1 MPHRI
6 LHVNIR
12 YWPVVS
18 GAEIHLQAYAERQA
32 AEGFDVTVFTTDA
45 LDLAYLWDHRKARI
59 SRESE
64 VHNGVRIERF
74 PIRHLPPPG
83 IGFRAARRLLAEIDR
98 VPGTGGLLAR
108 LCLAAPFVPGLRS
121 ALDESAGRFDVVHGM
136 NIALEALLFPAR
148 DHARNAGA
156 PFLMSPLTHLGESAG
171 GSVRRYYT
179 MQHQVGLVCS
189 ADGVLIQTPTEAR
202 FYVDRGLNEARLWTG
217 GAGVDPDA
225 VIGGDGNAFRARHDL
240 PGPLV
245 GFLGTLAFDKG
256 ADHAVRAMETHWARG
271 GVARLVMAGAMT
283 DPFAT
288 FLGTLP
294 ETTRQRIVVL
304 PSASDDEK
312 RGLLAAIDLLVLP
325 SRTDSFGIVFLEAWL
340 NGKVVVAADAGG
352 VGDVV
357 EHERSG
363 LVVPFGDVDAIEH
376 AIARLLSDAGL
387 RARMA
392 QHGARRVRERHT
404 WDRVYERVRPA
415 FMRSGHESLAIARR
429 EARGDH

>member
-6 LHVNIR
+6 LHVNVR
-12 YWPVVS
+12 YWPVAS

-45 LDLAYLWDHRKARI
+45 RDLAYLWDPRKARI
-59 SRESE
+59 SRASE

-83 IGFRAARRLLAEIDR
+83 VGFRAARRLLAEIDR
-98 VPGTGGLLAR
+98 VPGTRGLLAR
-108 LCLAAPFVPGLRS
+108 LCLAAPYVPGLRS
-121 ALDESAGRFDVVHGM
+121 ALHESAGRFDAVHGM

-148 DHARNAGA
+148 EHARNAGA
-156 PFLMSPLTHLGESAG
+156 PFLISPLTHLGESARG
-171 GSVRRYYT
+171 PIRRYYT
-179 MQHQVGLVCS
+179 MQHQVGLVGS

-202 FYVDRGLNEARLWTG
+202 FYADRGLDESRFWTG

-225 VIGGDGNAFRARHDL
+225 VIGGDADAFRTRHGL
-240 PGPLV
+240 SGPLV

-256 ADHAVRAMETHWARG
+256 ADHTVQAMELHWARG
-271 GVARLVMAGAMT
+271 GAARLVMAGAMT
-283 DPFAT
+283 DPFAM
-288 FLGTLP
+288 FLRGRP
-294 ETTRQRIVVL
+294 ETVRQRIVVL

-312 RGLLAAIDLLVLP
+312 RGLLAAVDVLALP

-340 NGKVVVAADAGG
+340 NGKAVVAADAGG
-352 VGDVV
+352 VSDVV

-363 LVVPFGDVDAIEH
+363 LVVPFGDVDAIER
-376 AIARLLSDAGL
+376 AIARLLSDPDL
-387 RARMA
+387 RVRMA
-392 QHGARRVRERHT
+392 QHGTRRVRERHT

-415 FMRSGHESLAIARR
+415 FMRSGHELLAIARR
-429 EARGDH
+429 EARADH